1 MYTLPSKASAL
12 FSLRSCSIQTINPG
26 IDAANF
32 GRTSSATFKK
42 ATLLLATEIKS
53 PAAIL
58 LATEIETTFLWATK

>member
-1 MYTLPSKASAL
+1 M
-12 FSLRSCSIQTINPG
+12 
-26 IDAANF
+26 DAANL

-58 LATEIETTFLWATK
+58 LATKIEINFLWATK